1 MSVAFGLPMKRAPG
15 LRARMHVLLT
25 VIGLLSVII
34 QLRFRVRAG
43 SPTVIAALNLLLIG
57 LHGLFLMKAILWRG
71 RRRGLVAAFFVFF
84 ERASARGGLSFFFLT
99 LFLLPH
105 LPLSF
110 SPTSPREN

>member
-71 RRRGLVAAFFVFF
+71 RPRGSV
-84 ERASARGGLSFFFLT
+84 GWFLT
-99 LFLLPH
+99 VFRPPFVRLARAFCCRRPGLLCHPH
-105 LPLSF
+105 LSSLL
-110 SPTSPREN
+110 T

>member
-71 RRRGLVAAFFVFF
+71 PPREFVACCFLVFSRAFGGGGPLFFVFWVV
-84 ERASARGGLSFFFLT
+84 
-99 LFLLPH
+99 
-105 LPLSF
+105 
-110 SPTSPREN
+110 SPRPRPPF